1 MVGQP
6 WLADTLAVA
15 MLATAA
21 YCAVRLA
28 VSHIWRRGTERDVDL
43 MHVVMGVA
51 MAGMLVSRLNPFTN
65 QVWEGAFG
73 VATAWFGWRI
83 AHDFRGGRM
92 DRRAVGH
99 HVPHLLACVA
109 MLYMLTAVS
118 GGLGATLGPA
128 PRAAMDAAMG
138 RGSGSP
144 GAPVGIPALTVV
156 LAVAL
161 LGSVVW
167 TADRLTPAPAGTP
180 GGAAASPQ
188 AASAGDLGAS
198 HAAAVRDNARP
209 PGGKG
214 GRWPKQAP
222 AVGVAAHGA
231 ASGVTAHGAAS
242 GVTAHGAASGVTAHG
257 AASGVTAHGA
267 AAGHRR
273 GHTPL
278 APRVAACCQIVM
290 GITMGYMLVLML

>member
-1 MVGQP
+1 
-6 WLADTLAVA
+6 
-15 MLATAA
+15 
-21 YCAVRLA
+21 
-28 VSHIWRRGTERDVDL
+28 
-43 MHVVMGVA
+43 
-51 MAGMLVSRLNPFTN
+51 
-65 QVWEGAFG
+65 
-73 VATAWFGWRI
+73 
-83 AHDFRGGRM
+83 M

-118 GGLGATLGPA
+118 GGLGATLGA
-128 PRAAMDAAMG
+128 AAGAAMDAAMG

-156 LAVAL
+156 LAVSL

-231 ASGVTAHGAAS
+231 ASGVAAHGAAS
-242 GVTAHGAASGVTAHG
+242 GVAAHGAASGVAAHG
-257 AASGVTAHGA
+257 AASGVAAHGAASAAHGAASGVAAHGAASGVAAHGA